1 MKLNELNHGGNF
13 GTPARS
19 HYGQTR
25 GGSHVESRDL
35 LIQHLKWELV
45 ELKQN
50 AKSYNELATKLSNV
64 EHRHQLLSEE
74 KRKSEDDFKRREDE
88 QNQILYN
95 LKHETDTIRSRVN
108 SRTNDVTELR
118 RAFDILQQALAKKEN
133 ESAVLE
139 NTLKS
144 EVEKFEILLSS
155 KNLVESDIGAVIKDT
170 QIIEENN
177 RLVEEDLNQMN
188 GQIKRQNKA
197 LADLKERLVDM
208 DGKIKESK
216 NSCYDKEEMIKNAEG
231 VLRNK
236 ELQID
241 EANTHIGSLDNEVNL
256 IAKEEEKLKYEIQ
269 STTEQIK
276 EANDYVAEMNRRKNH
291 LLKEKATVDENCAEL
306 ENEIN
311 KNRMELNNHQGSRIA
326 LENE

>member
-1 MKLNELNHGGNF
+1 M
-13 GTPARS
+13 
-19 HYGQTR
+19 
-25 GGSHVESRDL
+25 
-35 LIQHLKWELV
+35 
-45 ELKQN
+45 
-50 AKSYNELATKLSNV
+50 
-64 EHRHQLLSEE
+64 SEE